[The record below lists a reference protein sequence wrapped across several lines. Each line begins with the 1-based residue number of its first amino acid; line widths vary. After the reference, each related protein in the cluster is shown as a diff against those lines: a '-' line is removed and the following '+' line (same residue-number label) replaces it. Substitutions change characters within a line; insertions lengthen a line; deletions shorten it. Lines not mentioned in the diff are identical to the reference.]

1 MNYAAIWH
9 RPSSEYAFALD
20 DTHYVFRLRAQAG
33 DLTCCALWYADR
45 AAMGPLCYR
54 RAPMEK
60 RYTDALADWFELRL
74 TTQLNR
80 IAYYFELCDG
90 ARTAYYIGGLFQ
102 PTPQADRSDGFQFAY
117 NHRADRLTV
126 PDWAADAVVYNIFPD
141 SFASRAGYLARQ
153 PQSASL
159 GGETCRSLLGG
170 TLRGIREN
178 LDAIE
183 RLGCNCLYLNP
194 IFAAG
199 CYHKYDTLDY
209 FRVDP
214 CFGTGEDLRRLV
226 HAAHARGMRVI
237 LDGVFN
243 HVSSRHPFF
252 QDVLARGRQSRYYRW
267 FYDLPE
273 HPRLPAEGELP
284 EYACFSYVADMPK
297 TDLSCPEACAYFCEV
312 GRYWIETFD
321 IDGWRL
327 DVANEINDGFL
338 RAFRAAVKAAKPDAL
353 LIGEVWEDA
362 SHFLQGDM
370 LDSCMNYDFRRLALQ
385 FFARRTL
392 DAGGLAVGLHW
403 LLTRYREPAMLAQLN
418 LLDSHDVSRFLTEC
432 GGDEARMRQ
441 AVVFQMTFPGMPCVF
456 YGDEL
461 GLTGASEPEY
471 RQAMPWGRDHPLRTL
486 YRELIS
492 LRRGHPALRRGR
504 FRVEVAQGDQLAYT
518 LEDASERVSVL
529 FNRAG
534 APVDA
539 RPWLNAAGAAA
550 LAQSGVESG
559 RLAAGGYLVVRTA
572 K

>member
-1 MNYAAIWH
+1 M
-9 RPSSEYAFALD
+9 
-20 DTHYVFRLRAQAG
+20 RAPARV
-33 DLTCCALWYADR
+33 LTCCALWYADR

-126 PDWAADAVVYNIFPD
+126 PEWAADAVVYNIFPD
-141 SFASRAGYLARQ
+141 SFASRAGCLARQ

-267 FYDLPE
+267 FYSLPE

-312 GRYWIETFD
+312 GR
-321 IDGWRL
+321 
-327 DVANEINDGFL
+327 
-338 RAFRAAVKAAKPDAL
+338 
-353 LIGEVWEDA
+353 
-362 SHFLQGDM
+362 
-370 LDSCMNYDFRRLALQ
+370 
-385 FFARRTL
+385 
-392 DAGGLAVGLHW
+392 
-403 LLTRYREPAMLAQLN
+403 
-418 LLDSHDVSRFLTEC
+418 
-432 GGDEARMRQ
+432 
-441 AVVFQMTFPGMPCVF
+441 
-456 YGDEL
+456 
-461 GLTGASEPEY
+461 
-471 RQAMPWGRDHPLRTL
+471 
-486 YRELIS
+486 
-492 LRRGHPALRRGR
+492 
-504 FRVEVAQGDQLAYT
+504 
-518 LEDASERVSVL
+518 
-529 FNRAG
+529 
-534 APVDA
+534 
-539 RPWLNAAGAAA
+539 
-550 LAQSGVESG
+550 
-559 RLAAGGYLVVRTA
+559 
-572 K
+572 

>member
-1 MNYAAIWH
+1 M
-9 RPSSEYAFALD
+9 
-20 DTHYVFRLRAQAG
+20 
-33 DLTCCALWYADR
+33 
-45 AAMGPLCYR
+45 
-54 RAPMEK
+54 
-60 RYTDALADWFELRL
+60 
-74 TTQLNR
+74 
-80 IAYYFELCDG
+80 
-90 ARTAYYIGGLFQ
+90 
-102 PTPQADRSDGFQFAY
+102 
-117 NHRADRLTV
+117 

-141 SFASRAGYLARQ
+141 SFASRAGCLARQ

-353 LIGEVWEDA
+353 LIGEVWEL
-362 SHFLQGDM
+362 SLIHI
-370 LDSCMNYDFRRLALQ
+370 
-385 FFARRTL
+385 
-392 DAGGLAVGLHW
+392 
-403 LLTRYREPAMLAQLN
+403 
-418 LLDSHDVSRFLTEC
+418 
-432 GGDEARMRQ
+432 
-441 AVVFQMTFPGMPCVF
+441 
-456 YGDEL
+456 
-461 GLTGASEPEY
+461 SEPT
-471 RQAMPWGRDHPLRTL
+471 RH
-486 YRELIS
+486 
-492 LRRGHPALRRGR
+492 
-504 FRVEVAQGDQLAYT
+504 
-518 LEDASERVSVL
+518 
-529 FNRAG
+529 
-534 APVDA
+534 
-539 RPWLNAAGAAA
+539 
-550 LAQSGVESG
+550 
-559 RLAAGGYLVVRTA
+559 
-572 K
+572 

>member
-1 MNYAAIWH
+1 M
-9 RPSSEYAFALD
+9 
-20 DTHYVFRLRAQAG
+20 
-33 DLTCCALWYADR
+33 
-45 AAMGPLCYR
+45 
-54 RAPMEK
+54 
-60 RYTDALADWFELRL
+60 
-74 TTQLNR
+74 
-80 IAYYFELCDG
+80 
-90 ARTAYYIGGLFQ
+90 
-102 PTPQADRSDGFQFAY
+102 
-117 NHRADRLTV
+117 
-126 PDWAADAVVYNIFPD
+126 
-141 SFASRAGYLARQ
+141 
-153 PQSASL
+153 
-159 GGETCRSLLGG
+159 
-170 TLRGIREN
+170 
-178 LDAIE
+178 
-183 RLGCNCLYLNP
+183 
-194 IFAAG
+194 
-199 CYHKYDTLDY
+199 
-209 FRVDP
+209 
-214 CFGTGEDLRRLV
+214 
-226 HAAHARGMRVI
+226 
-237 LDGVFN
+237 
-243 HVSSRHPFF
+243 
-252 QDVLARGRQSRYYRW
+252 
-267 FYDLPE
+267 
-273 HPRLPAEGELP
+273 
-284 EYACFSYVADMPK
+284 
-297 TDLSCPEACAYFCEV
+297 
-312 GRYWIETFD
+312 
-321 IDGWRL
+321 
-327 DVANEINDGFL
+327 ANEINDGFL

-461 GLTGASEPEY
+461 GLTGVSEPEY
-471 RQAMPWGRDHPLRTL
+471 RQAMPWGRDHPFRAL

-518 LEDASERVSVL
+518 LEDASERVLVL
-529 FNRAG
+529 FNRAS

>member
-90 ARTAYYIGGLFQ
+90 ARTAYYIGGPVSAHAAGGPLGRVSVRLQ
-102 PTPQADRSDGFQFAY
+102 SPLRPPGRCRIGPRTRWSTTSSPTASQAA
-117 NHRADRLTV
+117 RAVWRGNPKV
-126 PDWAADAVVYNIFPD
+126 PPSAAKPAARCWAARSAASAKIWTPSNVWDAT
-141 SFASRAGYLARQ
+141 ASTSTPSLPPAAITSMTRWTTSVWTPA
-153 PQSASL
+153 SAP
-159 GGETCRSLLGG
+159 
-170 TLRGIREN
+170 
-178 LDAIE
+178 A
-183 RLGCNCLYLNP
+183 
-194 IFAAG
+194 
-199 CYHKYDTLDY
+199 
-209 FRVDP
+209 
-214 CFGTGEDLRRLV
+214 EDLRQLV

-243 HVSSRHPFF
+243 HVSSRHSFF
-252 QDVLARGRQSRYYRW
+252 QDVLAQGRQSRYYRW

-432 GGDEARMRQ
+432 GGGR
-441 AVVFQMTFPGMPCVF
+441 
-456 YGDEL
+456 
-461 GLTGASEPEY
+461 GAH
-471 RQAMPWGRDHPLRTL
+471 AAGRGVSDDF
-486 YRELIS
+486 S
-492 LRRGHPALRRGR
+492 GHALRVLRGR
-504 FRVEVAQGDQLAYT
+504 AGPDRRL
-518 LEDASERVSVL
+518 
-529 FNRAG
+529 RAG
-534 APVDA
+534 VPPGHAVGQGSSLPRAVPGADRPAA
-539 RPWLNAAGAAA
+539 RASGATPGPLPRGSGAGR
-550 LAQSGVESG
+550 S
-559 RLAAGGYLVVRTA
+559 AGLYP
-572 K
+572 